1 MIVCPACHAENP
13 DGTKICVKCGTEL
26 PKAAVGAAKAKAAA
40 ADNTKKFNTSDLRRD
55 LLDVLWLLLILLLIC
70 AGFFGEATHWTGH
83 LTQNDAPKMVQAPV
97 KQVASRAAPAP
108 HHAYHAEA
116 PAETALAQTA
126 PVVPV
131 PPEVSQ
137 SAPSSPPTP
146 QPAGEKPVVVAEAP
160 SAPPV
165 GEKPAVEYGNPDT
178 FYQRGKDQYDH
189 QHYQRSFNYLKQ
201 ALEIDPTFA
210 KAYFALGY
218 LYTRFNMDDPA
229 VRMYKMALRFN
240 PDHAEATF
248 NLGVVYYN
256 AGNYDD
262 ALELFQKAQSLNDQN
277 ADYAFYLGTTYV
289 EEKQPENALPYLQRA
304 ATLNPE
310 DPNVYFNLSRVYE
323 QLGKK
328 PEAIDALQKA
338 VQFSKDPD
346 LTQKALT
353 NIDSLQAQS

>member
-40 ADNTKKFNTSDLRRD
+40 ADTPKKTATSDLSRD
-55 LLDVLWLLLILLLIC
+55 FIDVLWLLLILLLIC

-83 LTQNDAPKMVQAPV
+83 LTQPEEPQMVKAPV
-97 KQVASRAAPAP
+97 QQVAPHEVRVAHHVHHAAAPTE
-108 HHAYHAEA
+108 EA
-116 PAETALAQTA
+116 
-126 PVVPV
+126 
-131 PPEVSQ
+131 S
-137 SAPSSPPTP
+137 SAPQPSESAPPAPSTASAAP
-146 QPAGEKPVVVAEAP
+146 PVEEKPVVVAAVPETQ
-160 SAPPV
+160 PV
-165 GEKPAVEYGNPDT
+165 GEKPAVEYGNPDS

-189 QHYQRSFNYLKQ
+189 QHYQKSFNYLKQ

-240 PDHAEATF
+240 PDHAEATY
-248 NLGVVYYN
+248 NLGVVYYA

-262 ALELFQKAQSLNDQN
+262 ALELFQKAVSLDDQN
-277 ADYAFYLGTTYV
+277 ADYAFYLGSTYV
-289 EEKQPENALPYLQRA
+289 EKKQPEDALPYLQKA
-304 ATLNPE
+304 ASLKPE
-310 DPNVYFNLSRVYE
+310 DPNFLFNLSRVYE

-328 PEAIDALQKA
+328 PEAIDALQK
-338 VQFSKDPD
+338 VVEFSKDPD
-346 LTQKALT
+346 LTQKALA
-353 NIDSLQAQS
+353 NIDSLKIQG